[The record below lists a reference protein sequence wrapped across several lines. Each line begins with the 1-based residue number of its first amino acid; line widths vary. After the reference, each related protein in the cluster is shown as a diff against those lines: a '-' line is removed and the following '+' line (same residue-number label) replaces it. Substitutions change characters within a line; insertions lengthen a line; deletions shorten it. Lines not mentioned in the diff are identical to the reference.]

1 MSETVM
7 EVSQEEIEVG
17 TLETLPSAITFCLEN
32 HTEVEYPEFYREKA
46 AIKIDE
52 ITLAKEAP

>member
-7 EVSQEEIEVG
+7 EDSQEEIEVG

-32 HTEVEYPEFYREKA
+32 NSEVKYPEFYGEKA
-46 AIKIDE
+46 AIKIDG
-52 ITLAKEAP
+52 ITLAKDAP